1 MIYEPS
7 FKATALLLLAMILA
21 LVASQMH
28 ANHRHAS
35 NEERFRQCAVSA
47 GAELCGRADSDSH
60 K

>member
-7 FKATALLLLAMILA
+7 FKATALLLLVMILS
-21 LVASQMH
+21 LVASQVH
-28 ANHRHAS
+28 TAHRHAR

-47 GAELCGRADSDSH
+47 GVELCRRVDNDSH

>member
-7 FKATALLLLAMILA
+7 FKATALLLLIMILA

-28 ANHRHAS
+28 ATARQRR
-35 NEERFRQCAVSA
+35 EEITQSVLL
-47 GAELCGRADSDSH
+47 GGTTDEQ